1 MFCINKSEKINK
13 KWTVR
18 PYRGAQLSYIFLL
31 ILSGCGS
38 EFGGEEGADIT
49 RKFVGG
55 ETMNPLLPFYLSQPA
70 NCKLARS
77 QLRKLRRDPES

>member
-1 MFCINKSEKINK
+1 MSEKINK

-55 ETMNPLLPFYLSQPA
+55 GDHEPSSPLLSLPA
-70 NCKLARS
+70 S
-77 QLRKLRRDPES
+77 QL